1 MKLYPKPLHSLEEL
15 KREKHVLQYVV
26 KHTGQS
32 LSFKDLEENK
42 SRSNTG
48 SALLLSGLASALGSK
63 SLLSAAVSAAP
74 AAINYFSKKRAAPP
88 PKKSPVEALAKEILF
103 GYLKWK
109 AIYLTYKGIMH
120 LVGSGKKEKHR
131 S

>member
-15 KREKHVLQYVV
+15 KREKHVLQYVA
-26 KHTGQS
+26 KHTDQS
-32 LSFKDLEENK
+32 LNFNNLGKTSKA
-42 SRSNTG
+42 SGTG

-63 SLLSAAVSAAP
+63 SLFSAAISAAP
-74 AAINYFSKKRAAPP
+74 AAINYFSKRKSAPP
-88 PKKSPVEALAKEILF
+88 PRKTVVESLAKEILF

-109 AIYLTYKGIMH
+109 AIQLSFKGIKY
-120 LVGSGKKEKHR
+120 LVKTLKDERHS